1 MSERPAA
8 IERDIHVVISGS
20 AQRHIRF
27 SFNPSN
33 LDEVAEIKTLSGA
46 LITRLE
52 GLMHKTIERDE
63 LAQDAIKLVRA
74 ASMAAVLAAT
84 AEVPKK
90 E

>member
-33 LDEVAEIKTLSGA
+33 LDEVAEIKT
-46 LITRLE
+46 
-52 GLMHKTIERDE
+52 
-63 LAQDAIKLVRA
+63 
-74 ASMAAVLAAT
+74 
-84 AEVPKK
+84 
-90 E
+90 